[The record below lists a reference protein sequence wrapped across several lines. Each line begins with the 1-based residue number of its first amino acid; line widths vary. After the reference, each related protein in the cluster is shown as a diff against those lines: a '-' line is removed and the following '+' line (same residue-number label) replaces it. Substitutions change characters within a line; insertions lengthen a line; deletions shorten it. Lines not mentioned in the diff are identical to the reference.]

1 MIERSEV
8 NKKTCIQNVNKII
21 KEGNEEI
28 LDNLFESLYKQ
39 LFELLKEDDND
50 LKEEALKSLQ
60 ELFSLRP

>member
-28 LDNLFESLYKQ
+28 LENLFESLCKQ

-50 LKEEALKSLQ
+50 LKEESLKSLQ
-60 ELFSLRP
+60 ELFALRP

>member
-28 LDNLFESLYKQ
+28 LENLFESLYKQ
-39 LFELLKEDDND
+39 LFELFKEDDND
-50 LKEEALKSLQ
+50 LKEESLKSLQ

>member
-28 LDNLFESLYKQ
+28 LENLFESLYKQ

-50 LKEEALKSLQ
+50 LKEESLKSLQ

>member
-21 KEGNEEI
+21 KEGNDEI
-28 LDNLFESLYKQ
+28 LENLFESLYKQ
-39 LFELLKEDDND
+39 LFELFKEDDND
-50 LKEEALKSLQ
+50 LKEESLKSLQ

>member
-21 KEGNEEI
+21 KEGNDEI
-28 LDNLFESLYKQ
+28 LENLFESLYKQ
-39 LFELLKEDDND
+39 LFELFREDDND
-50 LKEEALKSLQ
+50 LKEESLKSLQ